1 MNKKLKG
8 VKKLNKSIS
17 KSMYPFGINATIL
30 QDEFAFYFD
39 NNIITFKL
47 IEDNSD
53 EYFSHF
59 VKQRFN
65 FETDYTFILS
75 LLHEVGHYKA
85 NDEIYGDIYNF
96 CISEKERIEKEI
108 EKAQKTSDVIKLS
121 YEYFNLPDE
130 IMATQWAVNYMK
142 KHPKKVKKLWKN
154 INNAIQKF
162 YQKNLD

>member
-1 MNKKLKG
+1 MSKKLKG

-39 NNIITFKL
+39 NNMITFKL
-47 IEDNSD
+47 TEDNSD

-65 FETDYTFILS
+65 FETDYNFILS

-96 CISEKERIEKEI
+96 CIKEKKRIKEEIEKSEKE
-108 EKAQKTSDVIKLS
+108 SDIIKLS

-130 IMATQWAVNYMK
+130 IMATQWAINYMR
-142 KHPKKVKKLWKN
+142 KHPKKIQKMWKN
-154 INNAIQKF
+154 IDNAIQKF

>member
-1 MNKKLKG
+1 MSKKLKG

-17 KSMYPFGINATIL
+17 KSMYSFGINATIL
-30 QDEFAFYFD
+30 QNEFAFYFD

-65 FETDYTFILS
+65 FETDYNFILS

-96 CISEKERIEKEI
+96 CIEEKRRIKEEIEKSEKE
-108 EKAQKTSDVIKLS
+108 SDIIKLS

-130 IMATQWAVNYMK
+130 IMATQWAINYMR
-142 KHPKKVKKLWKN
+142 KHPKRVKKLWKN
-154 INNAIQKF
+154 INNAIQEF
-162 YQKNLD
+162 YQKNLN

>member
-1 MNKKLKG
+1 MSKKLKG

-39 NNIITFKL
+39 NNMITFKL
-47 IEDNSD
+47 TEDNSD

-65 FETDYTFILS
+65 FETDYNFILS

-96 CISEKERIEKEI
+96 CIKEKKRIKEEI
-108 EKAQKTSDVIKLS
+108 EKSEKVSDIIKLS

-130 IMATQWAVNYMK
+130 IMATQWAINYMR
-142 KHPKKVKKLWKN
+142 KHPKKIQKMWKN
-154 INNAIQKF
+154 IDNAIQKF

>member
-8 VKKLNKSIS
+8 VKKLNKSIG
-17 KSMYPFGINATIL
+17 KSMYPFGINATVL
-30 QDEFAFYFD
+30 QNEFAFYFD

-47 IEDNSD
+47 TEDDSD
-53 EYFSHF
+53 NYFSHF
-59 VKQRFN
+59 VRQRFK
-65 FETDYTFILS
+65 FETDYTFVLS

-85 NDEIYGDIYNF
+85 NDEICGDIYNF

-108 EKAQKTSDVIKLS
+108 ENAQKTSDVIKLS

-142 KHPKKVKKLWKN
+142 NNPKKVKKMWKKMEKS
-154 INNAIQKF
+154 IKEF

>member
-47 IEDNSD
+47 TEDNSD

-65 FETDYTFILS
+65 FETNYNFVLS

-96 CISEKERIEKEI
+96 CIKEKKRIKEEI
-108 EKAQKTSDVIKLS
+108 EKSEKVSDIIKLS

-130 IMATQWAVNYMK
+130 IMATQWAINYMR
-142 KHPKKVKKLWKN
+142 KHPKKIQKMWKN
-154 INNAIQKF
+154 IDNAIQKF